1 MKCLILTFVVDVDNT
16 FVVDVDNN
24 FPLWWNFEVNN
35 VYVYVVVFSPN
46 LLWQDRLLY
55 NSH

>member
-1 MKCLILTFVVDVDNT
+1 MTCLILS

-24 FPLWWNFEVNN
+24 FPLWCNFEVNN

-46 LLWQDRLLY
+46 LLWQDRLLF

>member
-1 MKCLILTFVVDVDNT
+1 MTCLILS

-24 FPLWWNFEVNN
+24 FLLWWNFEVVNN

-46 LLWQDRLLY
+46 LLWQDRLLF

>member
-1 MKCLILTFVVDVDNT
+1 MQDGLQNNMKYLILS

-35 VYVYVVVFSPN
+35 VYVYVVVFSLN